1 MQTLYLPVISGI
13 VFFVIEIL
21 KSAFPSEKFKRFLP
35 LVAGLLG
42 AGLGVAT
49 YFIPS
54 INVASNILDAILIG
68 LMSGLTATGTHQ
80 IYKQMSDKWFFY
92 VLGMKKIVNF

>member
-35 LVAGLLG
+35 LVAGLFG
-42 AGLGVAT
+42 VGRGVAS

-54 INVASNILDAILIG
+54 INVASNILDAILIW
-68 LMSGLTATGTHQ
+68 LMSCLTATGTHQ
-80 IYKQMSDKWFFY
+80 IYKQRADKWPCFAKNRMSF
-92 VLGMKKIVNF
+92 

>member
-35 LVAGLLG
+35 LVAGLFG
-42 AGLGVAT
+42 AGLGVAS

-80 IYKQMSDKWFFY
+80 IYKQMADKWPCFAKNKMS
-92 VLGMKKIVNF
+92 L

>member
-1 MQTLYLPVISGI
+1 MQTFYLSVISGI

-42 AGLGVAT
+42 AGLGVAS

-54 INVASNILDAILIG
+54 VNVASNILDAILIG

-80 IYKQMSDKWFFY
+80 IYKQMAEK
-92 VLGMKKIVNF
+92 

>member
-1 MQTLYLPVISGI
+1 MQTFYLSVISGI

-35 LVAGLLG
+35 LVAGLFG
-42 AGLGVAT
+42 AGLGAAS

-54 INVASNILDAILIG
+54 VNVASNILDAILIG

-80 IYKQMSDKWFFY
+80 IYKQMAEK
-92 VLGMKKIVNF
+92 

>member
-1 MQTLYLPVISGI
+1 M
-13 VFFVIEIL
+13 FF
-21 KSAFPSEKFKRFLP
+21 AFPSEKFKRFLP
-35 LVAGLLG
+35 LVAGLFG
-42 AGLGVAT
+42 TGLGVAS

-80 IYKQMSDKWFFY
+80 IYKQMADK
-92 VLGMKKIVNF
+92 

>member
-1 MQTLYLPVISGI
+1 MQTVYLPVISGI

-35 LVAGLLG
+35 LVAGLFG
-42 AGLGVAT
+42 VGRGVAT

-68 LMSGLTATGTHQ
+68 LMSCLTATETHQ
-80 IYKQMSDKWFFY
+80 KADGRQVTLIC
-92 VLGMKKIVNF
+92 KK